1 MTIYSRPKPE
11 CEYEQKHRRCLMCH
25 KPFVSEWA
33 GERVCKRCKS
43 TSVWLEGKASYSLA
57 AAPATAEG
65 LDDLAGGHAA
75 PVRSSS
81 TASRS

>member
-1 MTIYSRPKPE
+1 MGDKGKKDKGKLKPE

-43 TSVWLEGKASYSLA
+43 TSVWREGKVSYSLA
-57 AAPATAEG
+57 
-65 LDDLAGGHAA
+65 D
-75 PVRSSS
+75 
-81 TASRS
+81 